1 LKQLQLIQIL
11 SINARDAAPA
21 PHRRAKGRRVN
32 RVLQATDTAKAA
44 SVVRMPPVEVGKTGI
59 LGGRRFTAR

>member
-21 PHRRAKGRRVN
+21 PDQHAKARPVN
-32 RVLQATDTAKAA
+32 RVLQALRRGKGGIRGTDAA
-44 SVVRMPPVEVGKTGI
+44 C
-59 LGGRRFTAR
+59 